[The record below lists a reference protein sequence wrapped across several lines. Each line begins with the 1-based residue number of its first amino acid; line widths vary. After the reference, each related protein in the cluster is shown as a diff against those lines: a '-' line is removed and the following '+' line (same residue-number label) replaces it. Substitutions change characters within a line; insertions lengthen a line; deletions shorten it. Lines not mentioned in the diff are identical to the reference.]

1 MSRIGFIG
9 LGNMGGPMASNVARA
24 GHSMVVTDIRR
35 EMAKPHLDRGA
46 QWADSPKTVAQ
57 ASDIVFTSLPG
68 PREVES
74 VALGPGGI
82 LEGAARG
89 AVYVDLSTS
98 SATLIR
104 RIHYIYAERGVG
116 VLDAPVS
123 GGVPG
128 ARSGKLAVLVGGDE
142 ALYGRVKPI
151 LDAIGDKVM
160 RVGEIGCGTIAKLV
174 HNMVSACA
182 RMAIAEG
189 MTLGVK
195 AGVKPEA
202 LLDAIQRSSFGQG
215 RVLKEMIPNTV
226 FPGKFDHVNFA
237 LELLRKDVGAGHR
250 AGARVPRA
258 DDDRGAGRAA
268 ARGSV
273 ASRLGPAGFELAV
286 PAPGRARRRPAP
298 GHDGLTPG
306 FPVRETATAADR
318 GP

>member
-35 EMAKPHLDRGA
+35 EMAKPHLDHGA
-46 QWADSPKTVAQ
+46 RWADSPKDVAQ
-57 ASDIVFTSLPG
+57 ASEIVFTSLPG

-104 RIHYIYAERGVG
+104 RIHHIYAERGVG

-142 ALYGRVKPI
+142 ALYSRVKPV
-151 LDAIGDKVM
+151 LDSIGDKVM

-237 LELLRKDVGAGHR
+237 LELLRKDVGLATELGREYHVPMMIAALAEQQLEEALRRGWGQRDSNSLFLLQEER
-250 AGARVPRA
+250 AGVQLRA
-258 DDDRGAGRAA
+258 TMG
-268 ARGSV
+268 
-273 ASRLGPAGFELAV
+273 
-286 PAPGRARRRPAP
+286 
-298 GHDGLTPG
+298 
-306 FPVRETATAADR
+306 
-318 GP
+318 